1 MVTIKTTFYSTQKY
15 IVQEALFSIMAL
27 HISSYL
33 ESFIYIVDRSIR
45 YIVRQTF
52 IFLRKAISNC
62 HVYLGKLMCFGYTY
76 LCCKIR

>member
-45 YIVRQTF
+45 YI
-52 IFLRKAISNC
+52 
-62 HVYLGKLMCFGYTY
+62 
-76 LCCKIR
+76 

>member
-15 IVQEALFSIMAL
+15 IVQEALFSILAL

-33 ESFIYIVDRSIR
+33 ESFIYIVDRS
-45 YIVRQTF
+45 IVRQTF

-62 HVYLGKLMCFGYTY
+62 HVYLGKLMCFG
-76 LCCKIR
+76 